1 MWQSWFTMRYG
12 KLSFFILN
20 SNFNKNLPW
29 MIENLKWMQMDSTFP
44 PFHKILAIS
53 CRLSKTAQR
62 NSSWKGLSKS
72 GTWNSSDVNNSFS
85 TVSKKNKK
93 TEKWTFE
100 AFLICLSSNFH
111 ATQLKLLVYISKHYS
126 RQFARKTN
134 FNSNWMCL
142 DNKKLKPNIK
152 V

>member
-1 MWQSWFTMRYG
+1 
-12 KLSFFILN
+12 
-20 SNFNKNLPW
+20 
-29 MIENLKWMQMDSTFP
+29 MIENLKWMQMDGTFP

-93 TEKWTFE
+93 TEKLTFE
-100 AFLICLSSNFH
+100 AFFNLFVKQFSCNSIKASS
-111 ATQLKLLVYISKHYS
+111 
-126 RQFARKTN
+126 
-134 FNSNWMCL
+134 
-142 DNKKLKPNIK
+142 
-152 V
+152 